1 MNLALFK
8 REIKSNYKVFIII
21 FSVLLMYTSVVTS
34 LFDPNLGSILEQFS
48 QTMPELMSAFG
59 MTSPGSTLIE
69 FLSSY
74 LYGFIYLV
82 FPLIFEIIV
91 ANKLVARYVDRGS
104 MAYLLST
111 PVSRK
116 TIIMT
121 QISVLWI
128 TLAALICLMTLAQI
142 IVSHLMFPGDLD
154 VSRLIYMNIGLYCL
168 HLAISGICFFGS
180 CISNEMKN
188 SYLIGAGIPILFILI
203 QMLSN
208 ISDKLDSL
216 KYVTLLT
223 LFPAQEIA
231 SHETNG
237 LFQAGILLLIATLLY
252 SLGAY
257 LFTKRDLPL

>member
-1 MNLALFK
+1 
-8 REIKSNYKVFIII
+8 
-21 FSVLLMYTSVVTS
+21 
-34 LFDPNLGSILEQFS
+34 
-48 QTMPELMSAFG
+48 MPELMSAFG
-59 MTSPGSTLIE
+59 MTSPGSTFIE

>member
-21 FSVLLMYTSVVTS
+21 FAVLLMYTSVVTS

-59 MTSPGSTLIE
+59 SPGSTLIE

-203 QMLSN
+203 QML
-208 ISDKLDSL
+208 
-216 KYVTLLT
+216 TLLT